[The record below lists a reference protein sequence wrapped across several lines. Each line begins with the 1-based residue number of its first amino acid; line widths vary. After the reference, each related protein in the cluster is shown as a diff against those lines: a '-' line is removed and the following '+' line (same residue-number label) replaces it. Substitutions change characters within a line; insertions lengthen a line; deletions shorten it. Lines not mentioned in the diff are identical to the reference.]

1 MNDAS
6 EQLTSAGHAAWSANA
21 THEPASAC
29 GQGPQRGPAGGIPPG
44 GHRRRGELR

>member
-29 GQGPQRGPAGGIPPG
+29 GQGATSAALRVEF
-44 GHRRRGELR
+44 RRATIVEGEN